1 MPATKSIGPWPPAL
15 GPQIIARAPLR
26 ISFGGGGTD
35 LAAYYERHEGL
46 VVSAA
51 IGRYCTVTV
60 TDTPDGGMRIVS
72 ADYGVE
78 ETYAPGE
85 LPQVAEPLA
94 LPKAVLEWFV
104 SRGHLPV
111 GGFAL
116 HLSSEVPPGTG
127 LGSSSAMTVALI
139 RALAARARLVLDA
152 AAVAELASW
161 IEITRLGM
169 PIGKQDQYAS
179 AFGGLNTIDFRADGV
194 TVRPLTLD
202 APMRA
207 ALDERLL
214 LFSTGQRRDS
224 ATILGQQRQ
233 ATGTDALT
241 IARLGRLK
249 ALAAE
254 MVATLHDGDLDLFG
268 RLLDVAWREKR
279 GLSSRV
285 SSAAIDRWY
294 EAALAAGA
302 LGGKITGAGGGGF
315 LLLYSPPGAAPTV
328 RAALARDGLR
338 ELPFAFDRLGARI
351 EGAQGGAVVS
361 TNRQQAPLGGEGG
374 GVFAAED

>member
-1 MPATKSIGPWPPAL
+1 MAATKLSGTRPPAL

-60 TDTPDGGMRIVS
+60 TDTPDGGTRLVS
-72 ADYGVE
+72 ADYGIE

-85 LPQVAEPLA
+85 RPPVAEPLA
-94 LPKAVLEWFV
+94 LPKAVLDWFV
-104 SRGHLPV
+104 ARGHLQA
-111 GGFAL
+111 GGLTL

-139 RALAARARLVLDA
+139 RALAARARLTLDA
-152 AAVAELASW
+152 AQLAELASW

-179 AFGGLNTIDFRADGV
+179 VYGGLNRITFRADGV
-194 TVRPLTLD
+194 TVQPLTLA
-202 APMRA
+202 APTLA

-224 ATILGQQRQ
+224 ASILGQQRQ
-233 ATGTDALT
+233 ATGTDAAT

-249 ALAAE
+249 GLAVE
-254 MVATLHDGDLDLFG
+254 MIDALHDGALDRFG

-294 EAALAAGA
+294 AAALTAGA

-315 LLLYSPPGAAPTV
+315 LLLYCPPGAGAAV
-328 RAALARDGLR
+328 RVALGREGLR
-338 ELPFAFDRLGARI
+338 ELPFAFDQRGARV
-351 EGAQGGAVVS
+351 ERPHDAAATSYRPQFALNDERGA
-361 TNRQQAPLGGEGG
+361 L
-374 GVFAAED
+374 FAAED